1 MCRISK
7 LSLVAFVTFLTG
19 CSTPTSEVQQS
30 QQTQLARAPLSKRA
44 KNLFNALLKSAEP
57 NKGKIKTSDENN
69 GTFES
74 GREIDPSYHYKV
86 DVRMEYPPKYPIEK
100 YSTATETVTVSSIE
114 TGINR
119 TESLVYVTQII
130 PSSESD
136 VKLMQFYKEKLKASG
151 WTITNEGEPF
161 SGLRATLGE
170 DTKLWIHVTPD
181 FDFGKGHELQAEL
194 VSTTTK
200 KG

>member
-1 MCRISK
+1 MLPGRAKRLRMRAVLPSASRPESTIPINDWNHTWYDSFPRILRSIMCRISK

-19 CSTPTSEVQQS
+19 CSTPTPTSEVQQS

-100 YSTATETVTVSSIE
+100 YSTANS
-114 TGINR
+114 N
-119 TESLVYVTQII
+119 
-130 PSSESD
+130 
-136 VKLMQFYKEKLKASG
+136 
-151 WTITNEGEPF
+151 
-161 SGLRATLGE
+161 
-170 DTKLWIHVTPD
+170 
-181 FDFGKGHELQAEL
+181 
-194 VSTTTK
+194 
-200 KG
+200 